1 MQQQSDFFL
10 DKVFWRN
17 SAIIIYLTYPI
28 IYPII
33 WAMSFD
39 IWYPILVILFC
50 VITGIILVVHKW
62 QETITRQEFIPRTRG
77 ATSLMGSLRTLWW
90 AQKHSKTGSAS
101 PGAEKSYPTTVDIS
115 WIRRSSGSRQR
126 TTVCAWTSSEGMYW
140 MPTTTTTSP
149 SFKNDTVH
157 WIMNT

>member
-1 MQQQSDFFL
+1 MTVVFMQQQSDFLL

-50 VITGIILVVHKW
+50 VISGIIL
-62 QETITRQEFIPRTRG
+62 ENG
-77 ATSLMGSLRTLWW
+77 
-90 AQKHSKTGSAS
+90 
-101 PGAEKSYPTTVDIS
+101 
-115 WIRRSSGSRQR
+115 
-126 TTVCAWTSSEGMYW
+126 
-140 MPTTTTTSP
+140 
-149 SFKNDTVH
+149 
-157 WIMNT
+157 

>member
-1 MQQQSDFFL
+1 MQQQSDFLL

-50 VITGIILVVHKW
+50 VIAGIILVAHK
-62 QETITRQEFIPRTRG
+62 
-77 ATSLMGSLRTLWW
+77 
-90 AQKHSKTGSAS
+90 
-101 PGAEKSYPTTVDIS
+101 
-115 WIRRSSGSRQR
+115 
-126 TTVCAWTSSEGMYW
+126 
-140 MPTTTTTSP
+140 
-149 SFKNDTVH
+149 
-157 WIMNT
+157 